1 MSRILITGSAG
12 GLGRE
17 AARLLV
23 GGGHEVV
30 LHARDEA
37 RAREALAGVPGAA
50 AALTGDLASIAQ
62 TTELAHRANES
73 GAFDAV
79 IHNAGIGYR
88 EPRRIET
95 EDGLARVFQV
105 NVLAPYL
112 LTALVRR
119 PARLI
124 YLSSGLHRAGNP
136 DLDDLQWEERRWNG
150 YQAYADS
157 KLFDAVLAAAVAR
170 RWPDVLSNSVDPGW
184 VKTKMGGPSAPG
196 EIGPA
201 AETQAWLAVS
211 NDSLALRSGDN
222 FHHRQLQH
230 TRPAVS
236 DQALQDA
243 LFEACHGLTGQT
255 LVTNSPRARSTEIND
270 GHSHLHKETD
280 SPQHRLAGGVR
291 DPERRSFGIDPDACA
306 FWR

>member
-1 MSRILITGSAG
+1 MPRILITGSAG
-12 GLGRE
+12 GLGCE

-23 GGGHEVV
+23 DGGHEVV

-37 RAREALAGVPGAA
+37 RAREALAGVPGAS
-50 AALTGDLASIAQ
+50 AALAGDLASIAQ
-62 TTELAHRANES
+62 TIELADRANDT

-95 EDGLARVFQV
+95 EDGLAHVFQV
-105 NVLAPYL
+105 NVVAPYL

-124 YLSSGLHRAGNP
+124 YLGSGLHRAGNP
-136 DLDDLQWEERRWNG
+136 GLDDLQWEQRPWNG

-170 RWPDVLSNSVDPGW
+170 RWPDVVSTSVDPGW
-184 VKTKMGGPSAPG
+184 VKTKMRGSTAPAD
-196 EIGPA
+196 IRPA

-211 NDSLALRSGDN
+211 DDSLALRSGCH
-222 FHHRQLQH
+222 FHHRQLRH
-230 TRPAVS
+230 THAAVS
-236 DQALQDA
+236 DHAVQEGLLA
-243 LFEACHGLTGQT
+243 ACHGLTGQA
-255 LVTNSPRARSTEIND
+255 LGTNPPRVDHETERRQ
-270 GHSHLHKETD
+270 HSHA
-280 SPQHRLAGGVR
+280 S
-291 DPERRSFGIDPDACA
+291 
-306 FWR
+306 

>member
-1 MSRILITGSAG
+1 LITGSAA

-23 GGGHEVV
+23 GSGHEVV
-30 LHARDEA
+30 LHARDEV
-37 RAREALAGVPGAA
+37 RTREALAGVPGAA

-95 EDGLARVFQV
+95 EDGLAQVFQV

-119 PARLI
+119 PGRLI

-136 DLDDLQWEERRWNG
+136 DLDDLQWEQRRWNG
-150 YQAYADS
+150 FQAYADS

-184 VKTKMGGPSAPG
+184 VKTKMGGSAAPG
-196 EIGPA
+196 EIGPG

-211 NDSLALRSGDN
+211 DDPLAFRSGDH

-230 TRPAVS
+230 SRAAVS
-236 DQALQDA
+236 DHALQDDLLA
-243 LFEACHGLTGQT
+243 ACHALTGQE
-255 LVTNSPRARSTEIND
+255 LVTNSPRIDHETERKRY
-270 GHSHLHKETD
+270 SH
-280 SPQHRLAGGVR
+280 A
-291 DPERRSFGIDPDACA
+291 A
-306 FWR
+306 

>member
-1 MSRILITGSAG
+1 LITGSAD

-23 GGGHEVV
+23 DAGHEVV

-37 RAREALAGVPGAA
+37 RTREALAGVPGAV
-50 AALTGDLASIAQ
+50 AALTGDLASIVQ

-73 GAFDAV
+73 GAFEAV

-95 EDGLARVFQV
+95 EDGLAHVFQV

-112 LTALVRR
+112 LTALMR
-119 PARLI
+119 PSARLV
-124 YLSSGLHRAGNP
+124 YLSSGLHRAGKP
-136 DLDDLQWEERRWNG
+136 DLDDLQWEQREWNG
-150 YQAYADS
+150 FQAYADS

-170 RWPDVLSNSVDPGW
+170 RWPDVVSTSVDPGW
-184 VKTKMGGPSAPG
+184 VKTKMGGPDAPG

-211 NDSLALRSGDN
+211 DDPLALRSGEH

-230 TRPAVS
+230 TLGAVS
-236 DQALQDA
+236 DHAVQDG
-243 LFEACHGLTGQT
+243 LLEACHGLTDVAVANVSAAD
-255 LVTNSPRARSTEIND
+255 LR
-270 GHSHLHKETD
+270 
-280 SPQHRLAGGVR
+280 
-291 DPERRSFGIDPDACA
+291 
-306 FWR
+306 

>member
-1 MSRILITGSAG
+1 MSRVLITGSAA

-23 GGGHEVV
+23 GAGHEVV

-37 RAREALAGVPGAA
+37 RTREALAGVPGAA
-50 AALTGDLASIAQ
+50 AALPGDLASIAQ

-73 GAFDAV
+73 GAFNAV
-79 IHNAGIGYR
+79 IHNAGVGYR

-95 EDGLARVFQV
+95 EDGLAHVFQV

-170 RWPDVLSNSVDPGW
+170 RWPDVVSSSIDPGW
-184 VKTKMGGPSAPG
+184 VKTKMGGPTAPG

-211 NDSLALRSGDN
+211 DDPLALRSGGH
-222 FHHRQLQH
+222 FHDRQLRH
-230 TRPAVS
+230 THPAVS
-236 DQALQDA
+236 EHAVQDGLLA
-243 LFEACHGLTGQT
+243 ACHGLTGQA
-255 LVTNSPRARSTEIND
+255 LVTNSPRADHETERKR
-270 GHSHLHKETD
+270 HSHA
-280 SPQHRLAGGVR
+280 S
-291 DPERRSFGIDPDACA
+291 
-306 FWR
+306 

>member
-1 MSRILITGSAG
+1 MSRVLITGSAA

-23 GGGHEVV
+23 GAGHEVV

-37 RAREALAGVPGAA
+37 RTRAALAGVPGAA
-50 AALTGDLASIAQ
+50 AALAGDHASIAQ
-62 TTELAHRANES
+62 TIELADRANES

-79 IHNAGIGYR
+79 IHNAAIGYR
-88 EPRRIET
+88 EHRRIET
-95 EDGLARVFQV
+95 EDGLAHVFQV

-136 DLDDLQWEERRWNG
+136 SLDDLQWAERPWNG

-157 KLFDAVLAAAVAR
+157 KLFDAILAAAVAR
-170 RWPDVLSNSVDPGW
+170 RWPDVVSTSVDPGW
-184 VKTKMGGPSAPG
+184 VKTKMGGRTAPG
-196 EIGPA
+196 EIGPG
-201 AETQAWLAVS
+201 AETQVWLATS
-211 NDSLALRSGDN
+211 DDPLALRSGGH

-230 TRPAVS
+230 THAAVS
-236 DQALQDA
+236 DHALQDGLLA
-243 LFEACHGLTGQT
+243 ACHGLIGQA
-255 LVTNSPRARSTEIND
+255 LPHAEALARS
-270 GHSHLHKETD
+270 
-280 SPQHRLAGGVR
+280 
-291 DPERRSFGIDPDACA
+291 
-306 FWR
+306 

>member
-1 MSRILITGSAG
+1 MSRILITGSAD

-17 AARLLV
+17 TARLLV
-23 GGGHEVV
+23 GEGHEVV

-37 RAREALAGVPGAA
+37 RAREALAGVPGAS
-50 AALTGDLASIAQ
+50 AALAGDLSSIAQ
-62 TTELAHRANES
+62 TTELADRANDT

-88 EPRRIET
+88 EPGRIET
-95 EDGLARVFQV
+95 EDGLAQVFQV

-112 LTALVRR
+112 LTALVHR

-136 DLDDLQWEERRWNG
+136 GLDDLQWVERPWDG

-170 RWPDVLSNSVDPGW
+170 LWPDVVSTSVEPGW
-184 VKTKMGGPSAPG
+184 VKTKMGGPGAPG
-196 EIGPA
+196 EIGPG

-211 NDSLALRSGDN
+211 DDALALQSGGH
-222 FHHRQLQH
+222 FYHRQLQETH
-230 TRPAVS
+230 PAVS
-236 DQALQDA
+236 DHAVQDG
-243 LFEACHGLTGQT
+243 LLSACHGLSGQA
-255 LVTNSPRARSTEIND
+255 L
-270 GHSHLHKETD
+270 
-280 SPQHRLAGGVR
+280 
-291 DPERRSFGIDPDACA
+291 
-306 FWR
+306 

>member
-1 MSRILITGSAG
+1 LITGSAA

-23 GGGHEVV
+23 GAGHEVV
-30 LHARDEA
+30 MHARDEA
-37 RAREALAGVPGAA
+37 RAREALAAVPGAA
-50 AALTGDLASIAQ
+50 AALPGDLASIAQ

-88 EPRRIET
+88 ERRRIET
-95 EDGLARVFQV
+95 EDGLAHVFQV

-136 DLDDLQWEERRWNG
+136 DLDDLQWEQRQWNG
-150 YQAYADS
+150 YQTYADS
-157 KLFDAVLAAAVAR
+157 KLFDAALAAAVAR

-184 VKTKMGGPSAPG
+184 VKTKMGGSTAPE

-211 NDSLALRSGDN
+211 DDSLALRSGDH
-222 FHHRQLQH
+222 FHDRQLWH
-230 TRPAVS
+230 TRAAVS
-236 DQALQDA
+236 DHAVQDGLLA
-243 LFEACHGLTGQT
+243 ACRGLTGQA
-255 LVTNSPRARSTEIND
+255 LVTNSPRADHETERKR
-270 GHSHLHKETD
+270 HSHA
-280 SPQHRLAGGVR
+280 S
-291 DPERRSFGIDPDACA
+291 
-306 FWR
+306 

>member
-1 MSRILITGSAG
+1 MSRVLITGSAG

-23 GGGHEVV
+23 GAGHEVV

-37 RAREALAGVPGAA
+37 GTRAALAGVAGAS
-50 AALTGDLASIAQ
+50 AALAGDLASIAQ
-62 TTELAHRANES
+62 TTELADRANDS

-95 EDGLARVFQV
+95 EDGLAHVFQV

-136 DLDDLQWEERRWNG
+136 GLDDLQWEQRPWDG

-170 RWPDVLSNSVDPGW
+170 RWPDVVSTSVDPGW
-184 VKTKMGGPSAPG
+184 VKTKMGGPTAPG
-196 EIGPA
+196 QIGPG

-211 NDSLALRSGDN
+211 DDSLALRSGGH
-222 FHHRQLQH
+222 FHHRQLRQTH
-230 TRPAVS
+230 PAVS
-236 DQALQDA
+236 DHAVQDGLLA
-243 LFEACHGLTGQT
+243 ACHGLTGQA
-255 LVTNSPRARSTEIND
+255 LVTNSPRVDHETERKR
-270 GHSHLHKETD
+270 HSHA
-280 SPQHRLAGGVR
+280 S
-291 DPERRSFGIDPDACA
+291 
-306 FWR
+306 

>member
-1 MSRILITGSAG
+1 LITGSAG

-23 GGGHEVV
+23 GAGHEVV

-37 RAREALAGVPGAA
+37 GTREALAGVPGAS
-50 AALTGDLASIAQ
+50 AALAGDLASIAQ
-62 TTELAHRANES
+62 TTELAQRANDT

-88 EPRRIET
+88 EARRIET
-95 EDGLARVFQV
+95 EDGLAHVFQV

-124 YLSSGLHRAGNP
+124 YLSSGVHGAGNP
-136 DLDDLQWEERRWNG
+136 GLDDLQWEQRPWDG

-170 RWPDVLSNSVDPGW
+170 RWPDVVSTSVDPGW
-184 VKTKMGGPSAPG
+184 VKTKMGGPTAPG

-201 AETQAWLAVS
+201 AETQAWLAAS
-211 NDSLALRSGDN
+211 DDPRALRSGGH
-222 FHHRQLQH
+222 FHHRQLRH
-230 TRPAVS
+230 THPAVS
-236 DQALQDA
+236 EHAVQDGLLA
-243 LFEACHGLTGQT
+243 ACHGLTGQA
-255 LVTNSPRARSTEIND
+255 LVTNSPRADHETERKR
-270 GHSHLHKETD
+270 HSHA
-280 SPQHRLAGGVR
+280 S
-291 DPERRSFGIDPDACA
+291 
-306 FWR
+306 

>member
-1 MSRILITGSAG
+1 MSRVLITGSAA

-23 GGGHEVV
+23 GAGHEVV
-30 LHARDEA
+30 LHARDEGRT
-37 RAREALAGVPGAA
+37 RAALAGVPGAA
-50 AALTGDLASIAQ
+50 AALPGDLASIAQ
-62 TTELAHRANES
+62 TTELAHRANDS

-95 EDGLARVFQV
+95 EDGLAYVFQV

-136 DLDDLQWEERRWNG
+136 GLDDLQWEQRRWDG

-170 RWPDVLSNSVDPGW
+170 RWTDVLSSSVDPGW
-184 VKTKMGGPSAPG
+184 VKTKMGGPTAPG
-196 EIGPA
+196 EIGPG

-211 NDSLALRSGDN
+211 DDSLALRSGGH
-222 FHHRQLQH
+222 FHRRQLRH
-230 TRPAVS
+230 THAAVS
-236 DQALQDA
+236 DHAVQDG
-243 LFEACHGLTGQT
+243 LLEACRGLTGQA
-255 LVTNSPRARSTEIND
+255 LVTNSLRADHETERKR
-270 GHSHLHKETD
+270 HSH
-280 SPQHRLAGGVR
+280 A
-291 DPERRSFGIDPDACA
+291 A
-306 FWR
+306 

>member
-1 MSRILITGSAG
+1 MSRVLITGSAA

-23 GGGHEVV
+23 GSGHEVV

-37 RAREALAGVPGAA
+37 RTREALAGVPGAS
-50 AALTGDLASIAQ
+50 AALAGDLASIAQ

-79 IHNAGIGYR
+79 IHNAGLGYR

-95 EDGLARVFQV
+95 EDGLAHVFQV

-112 LTALVRR
+112 LTVLVRR

-136 DLDDLQWEERRWNG
+136 DLDDLQWAKRRWNG

-184 VKTKMGGPSAPG
+184 VKTKMGGQGAPVDLDTG
-196 EIGPA
+196 QR
-201 AETQAWLAVS
+201 TQTWLAVS
-211 NDSLALRSGDN
+211 DEPAAMVSGRYWHHLRQEQPA
-222 FHHRQLQH
+222 RQVMD
-230 TRPAVS
+230 PAFQ
-236 DQALQDA
+236 DQLIVK
-243 LFEACHGLTGQT
+243 LGELTGVP
-255 LVTNSPRARSTEIND
+255 LP
-270 GHSHLHKETD
+270 
-280 SPQHRLAGGVR
+280 
-291 DPERRSFGIDPDACA
+291 
-306 FWR
+306 

>member
-1 MSRILITGSAG
+1 MSRILITGSAA

-23 GGGHEVV
+23 GAGHEVV

-37 RAREALAGVPGAA
+37 RTQEALAGVPGAA
-50 AALTGDLASIAQ
+50 AILAGDLASIAQ

-88 EPRRIET
+88 ESRRIET
-95 EDGLARVFQV
+95 EDGLAHVFQV

-119 PARLI
+119 PARLV
-124 YLSSGLHRAGNP
+124 YLSSGLHRAGDP
-136 DLDDLQWEERRWNG
+136 SLHDLQWEQRPWDG

-170 RWPDVLSNSVDPGW
+170 CWPEVVSSSVDPGW

-196 EIGPA
+196 EIGPG
-201 AETQAWLAVS
+201 AETQAWLATS
-211 NDSLALRSGDN
+211 DDPLALRSGGH
-222 FHHRQLQH
+222 FHHRQLQQTNPAISDH
-230 TRPAVS
+230 T
-236 DQALQDA
+236 LQEGLLA
-243 LFEACHGLTGQT
+243 ACRGLTGST
-255 LVTNSPRARSTEIND
+255 LPHAR
-270 GHSHLHKETD
+270 
-280 SPQHRLAGGVR
+280 Q
-291 DPERRSFGIDPDACA
+291 
-306 FWR
+306 

>member
-1 MSRILITGSAG
+1 MSRVLITGAAG

-17 AARLLV
+17 TARLLV
-23 GGGHEVV
+23 GAGHEVV

-37 RAREALAGVPGAA
+37 RTREALAGVQGAS
-50 AALTGDLASIAQ
+50 AALAGDLASIAQ

-95 EDGLARVFQV
+95 EDGLAHVFQV

-124 YLSSGLHRAGNP
+124 YLSSGLHCAGNP
-136 DLDDLQWEERRWNG
+136 SLDDLQWEQRPWRP

-170 RWPDVLSNSVDPGW
+170 HWPEVVSSSVDPGW
-184 VKTKMGGPSAPG
+184 VKTNMGGPTAPG
-196 EIGPA
+196 KIGHGV
-201 AETQAWLAVS
+201 ETQAWLATS
-211 NDSLALRSGDN
+211 DDPLALRSGSH
-222 FHHRQLQH
+222 FHHRQLQQTH
-230 TRPAVS
+230 PAVS
-236 DQALQDA
+236 DQALQDGLLA
-243 LFEACHGLTGQT
+243 ACHVLTDQA
-255 LVTNSPRARSTEIND
+255 LVTDSPRADHETERKR
-270 GHSHLHKETD
+270 HSHA
-280 SPQHRLAGGVR
+280 S
-291 DPERRSFGIDPDACA
+291 
-306 FWR
+306 